1 MQSALKFAWQ
11 TVRAVLLSSTFHLAL
26 VICLVLLGAIARR
39 KPRVETVHPRMIAQV
54 DIAGGSHR
62 IPIQLPPSLI
72 SAHTRKPT
80 NDLDA
85 SKRTILPIE
94 KPQPRQTGGGSPAA
108 PHLGDGSGLASH
120 GNGSD
125 LRDVRPAFPVF
136 SPRPPVT
143 DRSLL
148 PTSEQK
154 IVVDVDLNESGEVI
168 SESLVKGMGNQ
179 LDQIVLDIVKT
190 WRFHPATI
198 DGKPVATEA
207 ELIFPFN
214 PDYPLTVS

>member
-1 MQSALKFAWQ
+1 MPLLMGQIKRGLH
-11 TVRAVLLSSTFHLAL
+11 AVLMSSAFHLGFLAA
-26 VICLVLLGAIARR
+26 VILLGTMVRTR
-39 KPRVETVHPRMIAQV
+39 YVETVHPRFIAQV
-54 DIAGGSHR
+54 EVAGGSHA
-62 IPIQLPPSLI
+62 IKVKLPESAFA
-72 SAHTRKPT
+72 AHTRKPVP
-80 NDLDA
+80 DAEA
-85 SKRTILPIE
+85 SKKTILPVE
-94 KPQPRQTGGGSPAA
+94 NPPLQMAGGGSPTK
-108 PHLGDGSGLASH
+108 PHAGDGSGQATH
-120 GNGSD
+120 GIGSD
-125 LRDVRPAFPVF
+125 SRDVRPAFPVF

-148 PTSEQK
+148 PTNEQK